1 MLLEQLNKIKNVELL
16 SKIIFFHFLYL
27 QYEKNIQF
35 STSNI
40 ENILTSSSMLGW
52 FLLEDNKNISGYLIG
67 EVRILEDG
75 RRVFFISYFYIIE
88 IQRRKGYG
96 TKMMK
101 NAMSYCIN
109 NNIQFIMLISKKND
123 IFFKKLGFSKD
134 ILIQL
139 DNKNYEIITMM
150 KSM

>member
-1 MLLEQLNKIKNVELL
+1 MAKQGKVVKMYKQVDQQHRCCTAT
-16 SKIIFFHFLYL
+16 K
-27 QYEKNIQF
+27 
-35 STSNI
+35 
-40 ENILTSSSMLGW
+40 
-52 FLLEDNKNISGYLIG
+52 
-67 EVRILEDG
+67 
-75 RRVFFISYFYIIE
+75 IE

-96 TKMMK
+96 TKMMQ
-101 NAMSYCIN
+101 NAMLYCVN
-109 NNIQFIMLISKKND
+109 NNILFIMLISKKND